1 MSHIIAADWP
11 APANINAFTTTRLA
25 PGASVAPFEHFNLG
39 IRCGDEHA
47 HVVQNRASLITTYR
61 LPAEPHWLHQV
72 HGVDVVRI
80 YPHPNPDSRPHPN
93 SNPPPL
99 GEGGTHDVRA
109 GEGEPL
115 ADASITETPNTV
127 LAVLTADC
135 LPVLFC
141 NRDGTEIAAAHAG
154 WRGLANGMLE
164 ATIANMHTKPEQIMA
179 WLGPAAGALR
189 YEIGED
195 VRQAFLL
202 ASAEAESAFTPT
214 RPGHYLIDMFAI
226 ARQRLQAV
234 GVTQI
239 YGGEHC
245 SISDMRFYS
254 HRREQCTG
262 RMASV
267 IWMT

>member
-1 MSHIIAADWP
+1 MSRIIAADWP
-11 APANINAFTTTRLA
+11 AAANITAFTTTRLSS
-25 PGASVAPFEHFNLG
+25 GASIAPFEHFNLG

-47 HVVQNRASLITTYR
+47 HVMQNRASLVAANC

-80 YPHPNPDSRPHPN
+80 CPHPNP
-93 SNPPPL
+93 PPR
-99 GEGGTHDVRA
+99 GEGAKREARVGGGCAQQNH
-109 GEGEPL
+109 EPL
-115 ADASITETPNTV
+115 ADASVTNTANVV

-141 NRDGTEIAAAHAG
+141 NIEGTEIAAAHAG

-164 ATIANMHTKPEQIMA
+164 ATVAAMHSKPEQIMV

-195 VRQAFLL
+195 VRQAFLT
-202 ASAEAESAFTPT
+202 ASAEAESAFTAT
-214 RPGHYLIDMFAI
+214 RPGHCLIDMFAI

-234 GVTQI
+234 GVTRV

-245 SISDMRFYS
+245 TISDTRFYS
-254 HRREQCTG
+254 HRREQRTG

-267 IWMT
+267 IWMSV

>member
-1 MSHIIAADWP
+1 MIGNISADWP
-11 APANINAFTTTRLA
+11 APANITAFTTTRLFS
-25 PGASVAPFEHFNLG
+25 GASVAPFEHFNLG
-39 IRCGDEHA
+39 IRCGDELA
-47 HVVQNRASLITTYR
+47 HVLQNRASLVTANC

-72 HGVDVVRI
+72 HGVDVVRFC
-80 YPHPNPDSRPHPN
+80 PSAHTRPALNPSL
-93 SNPPPL
+93 L
-99 GEGGTHDVRA
+99 GEL
-109 GEGEPL
+109 L
-115 ADASITETPNTV
+115 ADASVTETPNTV

-141 NRDGTEIAAAHAG
+141 NRAGTEIAAAHAG

-164 ATIANMHTKPEQIMA
+164 ATVANMHTKPEHIMA

-195 VRQAFLL
+195 VHQAFLS
-202 ASAEAESAFTPT
+202 ASAEAETAFTAT
-214 RPGHYLIDMFAI
+214 RPGHYLMDMCAI

-234 GVTQI
+234 GVTRV
-239 YGGEHC
+239 YGGKHC
-245 SISDMRFYS
+245 TISDTRFYS
-254 HRREQCTG
+254 HRREHRTG

>member
-11 APANINAFTTTRLA
+11 APANITTFTTTRLA

-47 HVVQNRASLITTYR
+47 HVMQNRASLFSENY

-72 HGVDVVRI
+72 HGVDVIRF
-80 YPHPNPDSRPHPN
+80 DFQSRGAACCSQQNH
-93 SNPPPL
+93 
-99 GEGGTHDVRA
+99 
-109 GEGEPL
+109 EPL
-115 ADASITETPNTV
+115 ADASVTNTANVV

-164 ATIANMHTKPEQIMA
+164 ATVAAMYSKPEQVMA

-195 VRQAFLL
+195 VRQAFLS
-202 ASAEAESAFTPT
+202 ASAEAGSAFTPT

-234 GVTQI
+234 GVTRV

-245 SISDMRFYS
+245 TISDTRFYS
-254 HRREQCTG
+254 HRREQRTG

>member
-11 APANINAFTTTRLA
+11 APANITAFTTTRLG
-25 PGASVAPFEHFNLG
+25 PGVSASPFNQFNLG
-39 IRCGDEHA
+39 SRCGDEHT
-47 HVVQNRASLITTYR
+47 HVLQNRASLISDYH

-80 YPHPNPDSRPHPN
+80 GSRPHHD
-93 SNPPPL
+93 PL
-99 GEGGTHDVRA
+99 RF

-115 ADASITETPNTV
+115 ADASVTDMPNTV

-141 NRDGTEIAAAHAG
+141 NRAGTEIAAAHAG

-164 ATIANMHTKPEQIMA
+164 ASVAGMHSKPEEILA
-179 WLGPAAGALR
+179 WFGPTAGAMR
-189 YEIGED
+189 YEIGEE
-195 VRQAFLL
+195 VHQAFLS
-202 ASAEAESAFTPT
+202 ASAEAESAFTVT
-214 RPGHYLIDMFAI
+214 RSGHYLIDMFAI

-234 GVTQI
+234 GILQV

-245 SISDMRFYS
+245 TISDSRFYS
-254 HRREQCTG
+254 HRREQRTG
-262 RMASV
+262 RMASI
-267 IWMT
+267 IWMS